1 MESPLNKS
9 KELSRNASEDVL
21 SIRGRA
27 IATPSRSRG
36 DLSNHE
42 EKDAANQTGMVP
54 HSLSI
59 KQNKKHG
66 IHERPP
72 WKPTNKA
79 ATLNGADLND

>member
-1 MESPLNKS
+1 M
-9 KELSRNASEDVL
+9 SRNASEDIL
-21 SIRGRA
+21 SVRGRA
-27 IATPSRSRG
+27 IGTPSRSRG

-42 EKDAANQTGMVP
+42 ENDQVGMVP

-59 KQNKKHG
+59 KQNKKG

-79 ATLNGADLND
+79 TRDGADLND